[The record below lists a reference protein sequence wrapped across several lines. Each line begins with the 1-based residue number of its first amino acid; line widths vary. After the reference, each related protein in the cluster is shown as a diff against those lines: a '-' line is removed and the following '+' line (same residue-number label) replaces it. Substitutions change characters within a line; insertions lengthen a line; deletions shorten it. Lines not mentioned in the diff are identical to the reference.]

1 MVSDDFPSELVR
13 LQEGAWYGPT
23 GPEIGALDAY
33 GDPNTMTADIPSS
46 SLARGPSVP
55 IPVSCGW
62 KSSRARYRKS
72 RRSAAPPRLPHHDP
86 YSGSRRATVAPGR
99 AALARERA
107 ALYAWFATVYAEEM
121 PEDRLAGWLGHGAD
135 PLLQALADG
144 GMDHEVQAV
153 RRARSLEAMAGIP
166 DVQLELAADY
176 AQCFCWTPEAVPR
189 CMPRATSRRQ
199 LRACSATADHLAA
212 YMASHDL
219 RTDPDCREPM
229 DHLAMELGIYPG

>member
-1 MVSDDFPSELVR
+1 MTHAAMAATGQPSH
-13 LQEGAWYGPT
+13 Q
-23 GPEIGALDAY
+23 D
-33 GDPNTMTADIPSS
+33 
-46 SLARGPSVP
+46 VP
-55 IPVSCGW
+55 
-62 KSSRARYRKS
+62 
-72 RRSAAPPRLPHHDP
+72 
-86 YSGSRRATVAPGR
+86 
-99 AALARERA
+99 LARERA

-153 RRARSLEAMAGIP
+153 RHSLEAMAGIP

-176 AQCFCWTPEAVPR
+176 AQCFLLDARSSAPLYASCYQPETAPR
-189 CMPRATSRRQ
+189 
-199 LRACSATADHLAA
+199 LFGATADHLAA

-229 DHLAMELGIYPG
+229 DHLAMELELLSWMILNDPPAAQAMQQDLLDWLPAFNERCQSISDRFGFYPAITALRLQVVLNDHDE